1 MASNGSRKS
10 DIPHSGAML
19 MKHYL
24 VACFSLV
31 LFVVFGC
38 SSPAS
43 ANFVDYVG
51 EYVLTPSSVV
61 PGEFASFVILKADHS
76 AVEIRFSKL
85 TGEISTVQKSW
96 DLDRGTDEEVV
107 IDRRAYPIE
116 RTKST
121 IKLVINGDLGTYYTK
136 VR

>member
-1 MASNGSRKS
+1 
-10 DIPHSGAML
+10 ML
-19 MKHYL
+19 MKNFF
-24 VACFSLV
+24 VVCFSLV

-43 ANFVDYVG
+43 TNLVDYVG
-51 EYVLTPSSVV
+51 EYVLTPSSVA

-85 TGEISTVQKSW
+85 TGEVATVQKSW
-96 DLDRGTDEEVV
+96 VLDRGTDEEVV